1 MTKAGNRQHASE
13 GPGSGRRSGKRV
25 TLNLEFDSFD
35 AFIQEYVTNISR
47 TGVFIRSKRPLPV
60 GSQVELHFSIIA
72 GAVESIQGVGR
83 VVRQEPEGMG
93 VVFTQ
98 LSHYSQKLVE
108 RLLTCQP
115 DQAGP

>member
-1 MTKAGNRQHASE
+1 MTKTGNWPDACVGR
-13 GPGSGRRSGKRV
+13 GSGRRCGKRV

-60 GSQVELHFSIIA
+60 GSEVELHFSIIA
-72 GAVESIQGVGR
+72 GDVESIQGAGR

-98 LSHYSQKLVE
+98 LSHSSHKLIE
-108 RLLTCQP
+108 RLLTSQP
-115 DQAGP
+115 DQAGS